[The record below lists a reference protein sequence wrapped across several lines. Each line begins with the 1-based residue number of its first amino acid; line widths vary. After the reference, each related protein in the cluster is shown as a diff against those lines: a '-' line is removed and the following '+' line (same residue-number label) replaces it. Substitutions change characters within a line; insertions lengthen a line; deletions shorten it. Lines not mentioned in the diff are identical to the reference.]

1 VLLWFVGTSVA
12 TVWMVF
18 RDPRFDYRPLI
29 LGSLLPDAVDVWTGG
44 SWAMHSVLVSMAGVI
59 LVMLVT
65 IGRRRM
71 RRLLLAVPIGML
83 LHLVFDGAFADADV
97 FWWPLGGVAPG
108 APLPVIARGWWNVV
122 LEAAGA
128 AIVIGGMRRFRLRD
142 TGPWHTFWG
151 TGRLEVPDRLEKR
164 S

>member
-1 VLLWFVGTSVA
+1 MLLWFVGTSVA

-29 LGSLLPDAVDVWTGG
+29 VGALLPDAIDVWSGG
-44 SWAMHSVLVSMAGVI
+44 AWAMHSVIVAMGAVI
-59 LVMLVT
+59 LVMLAT
-65 IGRRRM
+65 IGRKPI

-97 FWWPLGGVAPG
+97 FWWPLGGAATG
-108 APLPVIARGWWNVV
+108 ARLPVAARGWWNVL

-128 AIVIGGMRRFRLRD
+128 AIVVGGVRRFRLHDPR
-142 TGPWHTFWG
+142 PRRRFCA
-151 TGRLEVPDRLEKR
+151 TGRLDVADRVATE